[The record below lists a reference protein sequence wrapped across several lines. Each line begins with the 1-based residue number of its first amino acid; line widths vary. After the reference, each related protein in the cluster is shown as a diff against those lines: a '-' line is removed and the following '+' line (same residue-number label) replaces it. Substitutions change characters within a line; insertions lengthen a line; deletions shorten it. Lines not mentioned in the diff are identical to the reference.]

1 MKKIALLLLFIPL
14 IGFSQGRSIS
24 FKKKLYTPYATMHG
38 DTLKVDMDVLIK
50 EGSNLDGTFK
60 YVQLLNNFNEPLY
73 PADTRSAFKK
83 QPIKFFKEQDGS
95 YYLFTKFYCIN
106 IEAAISKNEIE
117 IIPKHK

>member
-1 MKKIALLLLFIPL
+1 MKKIALLLLLIPI

-24 FKKKLYTPYATMHG
+24 FKKKIYTPYVASLG

-50 EGSNLDGTFK
+50 EGSNFDGTFK
-60 YVQLLNNFNEPLY
+60 YVQVLNNFNEPLY

-83 QPIKFFKEQDGS
+83 EPIKFFKEQDGS

-106 IEAAISKNEIE
+106 IEAALIKNEIE
-117 IIPKHK
+117 IVSKH